1 MTASILAAIAAIV
14 TFVFVFMLLRRGVLR
29 EKYAVLWLAVSGI
42 AFILAIFPGALRWV
56 SDVLGVVTP
65 SNLLFFVTI
74 VLLVLVSVQLS
85 YELSRHEMRIRR
97 LAEEIAL
104 LDDEIADLRARI
116 DSSAR
121 PESRQPN
128 DD

>member
-1 MTASILAAIAAIV
+1 MSASILAAVASLLTFI
-14 TFVFVFMLLRRGVLR
+14 FVFALLRRGVLR
-29 EKYAVLWLAVSGI
+29 EKYAVLWLITSGV
-42 AFILAIFPGALRWV
+42 AFLLAIFPGALRWV

-65 SNLLFFVTI
+65 SNLLFFITI

-104 LDDEIADLRARI
+104 LENEIGELR
-116 DSSAR
+116 
-121 PESRQPN
+121 SRMERRS
-128 DD
+128 DG